1 MKDTNY
7 LHGWTQAIG
16 STLVTHL
23 HIKGCPI
30 LRIKKVFSKVVMGL
44 RLKVLRNER

>member
-7 LHGWTQAIG
+7 LHEWTAIG

-30 LRIKKVFSKVVMGL
+30 LRIKKVLSKVVMGI
-44 RLKVLRNER
+44 RLKV

>member
-1 MKDTNY
+1 MKDINC
-7 LHGWTQAIG
+7 LHEWTAIG

-44 RLKVLRNER
+44 RLKV